1 MQLYRYF
8 SLFSCNY
15 IKKYSPWLSKNFCL
29 FSHSNSNY
37 FNWITLP
44 KAEKWQQQQTTK
56 TKCKGSLIC
65 KYQGFPGGSAG
76 KESACN
82 AGALVQS
89 LGWEDPLERERLPT
103 PVFWPGE
110 FHGLYSPWGLKEL
123 DTTEQ
128 LSLSIYCWFTHCP
141 VLRGSQLA
149 REPKENSLWKF
160 CLLRT
165 EYGKEGRKPD
175 LADSK

>member
-15 IKKYSPWLSKNFCL
+15 IKNYSPWLPKEFCL

-37 FNWITLP
+37 FNWITLL

-82 AGALVQS
+82 AGDPGSIPGSGRS
-89 LGWEDPLERERLPT
+89 LGEGIDYPLQCSCLENPRRQRSLVGYSPQSHKESNATEDTEHRTETGAQVHIPNLQFFPLPT
-103 PVFWPGE
+103 TL
-110 FHGLYSPWGLKEL
+110 LYK
-123 DTTEQ
+123 T
-128 LSLSIYCWFTHCP
+128 
-141 VLRGSQLA
+141 
-149 REPKENSLWKF
+149 
-160 CLLRT
+160 
-165 EYGKEGRKPD
+165 
-175 LADSK
+175 